1 MRIAIVCYSLT
12 GHTSEMAG
20 EIALGIEDEGV
31 EARIFNIRTDEVD
44 AEYISSASGLI
55 IGTPTYMAS
64 SVWQVK
70 KWIEE
75 DSRPL
80 ALSGKLGGAF
90 ATAHYAQGGQDT
102 AIMDIL
108 GQLLVKGMLL
118 YSGGGCGA
126 IDREE
131 ASNRDQQNI
140 EIPELIAIGRI
151 ASKVPQMRNLC
162 ASIAYYVYLIAPAK
176 ASLLVIMEGMDRL
189 DREWRC

>member
-12 GHTSEMAG
+12 GHTFEMAG
-20 EIALGIEDEGV
+20 EIARGIEEEGA

-75 DSRPL
+75 DSRSL

-102 AIMDIL
+102 AIMDTL
-108 GQLLVKGMLL
+108 GQLLVKGMLV
-118 YSGGGCGA
+118 YSGGGSFGGGSGGGSFGLPIIHHGPVA
-126 IDREE
+126 LDKEGDHYDESRKMF
-131 ASNRDQQNI
+131 RVY
-140 EIPELIAIGRI
+140 GRRF
-151 ASKVPQMRNLC
+151 A
-162 ASIAYYVYLIAPAK
+162 AK
-176 ASLLVIMEGMDRL
+176 AAELFGK
-189 DREWRC
+189 

>member
-12 GHTSEMAG
+12 GHTFEMAG
-20 EIALGIEDEGV
+20 EIARGIEEEGA

-44 AEYISSASGLI
+44 AEYINNASGLI

-75 DSRPL
+75 DSRSL

-108 GQLLVKGMLL
+108 GQLLVKGMLV
-118 YSGGGCGA
+118 YSGGGSFGLPIIHHGPVA
-126 IDREE
+126 LDKEGNHYDESRKMFRVYGRRF
-131 ASNRDQQNI
+131 AAKSA
-140 EIPELIAIGRI
+140 ELFG
-151 ASKVPQMRNLC
+151 K
-162 ASIAYYVYLIAPAK
+162 
-176 ASLLVIMEGMDRL
+176 
-189 DREWRC
+189 

>member
-12 GHTSEMAG
+12 GHAFEMAG
-20 EIALGIEDEGV
+20 EIARGIEEEGA
-31 EARIFNIRTDEVD
+31 EARIFNVRTDEVD
-44 AEYISSASGLI
+44 AEYISSASCLI

-75 DSRPL
+75 DSRSL

-108 GQLLVKGMLL
+108 GQLLVKGMLV
-118 YSGGGCGA
+118 YSGGGSFGLPIIHHGPVA
-126 IDREE
+126 LDKEGNHYDESRKMF
-131 ASNRDQQNI
+131 RVY
-140 EIPELIAIGRI
+140 GRRF
-151 ASKVPQMRNLC
+151 A
-162 ASIAYYVYLIAPAK
+162 AK
-176 ASLLVIMEGMDRL
+176 AAELFGK
-189 DREWRC
+189 

>member
-12 GHTSEMAG
+12 GHTFEMAG
-20 EIALGIEDEGV
+20 EIARGIEEEGA

-44 AEYISSASGLI
+44 AEYISSALGLI

-108 GQLLVKGMLL
+108 GQLLVKGMLV
-118 YSGGGCGA
+118 YSGGGSFGLPIIHHGPVA
-126 IDREE
+126 LDKEGDHYDESRKMF
-131 ASNRDQQNI
+131 RVY
-140 EIPELIAIGRI
+140 GRRF
-151 ASKVPQMRNLC
+151 A
-162 ASIAYYVYLIAPAK
+162 AK
-176 ASLLVIMEGMDRL
+176 AAELFGK
-189 DREWRC
+189 

>member
-12 GHTSEMAG
+12 GHTFEMAG
-20 EIALGIEDEGV
+20 EIARGIEEEGA

-75 DSRPL
+75 DSRSL

-108 GQLLVKGMLL
+108 GQLLVKGMLV
-118 YSGGGCGA
+118 YSGGGSFGLPIIHHGPVA
-126 IDREE
+126 LDKEGNHYDESRKMF
-131 ASNRDQQNI
+131 RVY
-140 EIPELIAIGRI
+140 GRRF
-151 ASKVPQMRNLC
+151 A
-162 ASIAYYVYLIAPAK
+162 AK
-176 ASLLVIMEGMDRL
+176 AAELFGK
-189 DREWRC
+189 

>member
-12 GHTSEMAG
+12 GHTFEMAG
-20 EIALGIEDEGV
+20 EIARGIEEEGA

-44 AEYISSASGLI
+44 AEYINNASGLI

-75 DSRPL
+75 DSRPF

-108 GQLLVKGMLL
+108 GQLLVKGMLV
-118 YSGGGCGA
+118 YSGGGSFGLPIIHHGPVA
-126 IDREE
+126 LDKEGDHYDESRKMF
-131 ASNRDQQNI
+131 RVY
-140 EIPELIAIGRI
+140 GRRF
-151 ASKVPQMRNLC
+151 A
-162 ASIAYYVYLIAPAK
+162 AK
-176 ASLLVIMEGMDRL
+176 AAELFGK
-189 DREWRC
+189 

>member
-12 GHTSEMAG
+12 GHTFEMAG
-20 EIALGIEDEGV
+20 EIARGIEEEGA

-75 DSRPL
+75 DSRSL

-90 ATAHYAQGGQDT
+90 ATAHYAQGGQDS

-108 GQLLVKGMLL
+108 GQLLVKGMLV
-118 YSGGGCGA
+118 YSGGGSFGLPIIHHGPVA
-126 IDREE
+126 LDKEGNHYDESRKMF
-131 ASNRDQQNI
+131 RVY
-140 EIPELIAIGRI
+140 GRRF
-151 ASKVPQMRNLC
+151 A
-162 ASIAYYVYLIAPAK
+162 AK
-176 ASLLVIMEGMDRL
+176 AAELFGK
-189 DREWRC
+189 

>member
-12 GHTSEMAG
+12 GHTFEMAG
-20 EIALGIEDEGV
+20 EIARGIEEEGA

-44 AEYISSASGLI
+44 AEYINNASGLI

-75 DSRPL
+75 DSRSL

-108 GQLLVKGMLL
+108 GQLLVKGMLV
-118 YSGGGCGA
+118 YSGGGSFGLPIIHHGPVA
-126 IDREE
+126 LDKEGNHYDESRKMF
-131 ASNRDQQNI
+131 RVY
-140 EIPELIAIGRI
+140 GRRF
-151 ASKVPQMRNLC
+151 A
-162 ASIAYYVYLIAPAK
+162 AK
-176 ASLLVIMEGMDRL
+176 AAELFGK
-189 DREWRC
+189 

>member
-12 GHTSEMAG
+12 GHTIEMAG
-20 EIALGIEDEGV
+20 EIARGIEEEGA

-108 GQLLVKGMLL
+108 GQLLVKGMLV
-118 YSGGGCGA
+118 YSGGGSFGLPIIHHGPVA
-126 IDREE
+126 LDKEGDHYDESRKMF
-131 ASNRDQQNI
+131 RVY
-140 EIPELIAIGRI
+140 GRRF
-151 ASKVPQMRNLC
+151 A
-162 ASIAYYVYLIAPAK
+162 AK
-176 ASLLVIMEGMDRL
+176 AAELFGK
-189 DREWRC
+189 

>member
-12 GHTSEMAG
+12 GHTFEMAG
-20 EIALGIEDEGV
+20 EIARGIEEEGA

-75 DSRPL
+75 DSRSL

-108 GQLLVKGMLL
+108 GQLLVKGMLV
-118 YSGGGCGA
+118 YSGGGSFGLPIIHHGPVA
-126 IDREE
+126 LDKEGDHYDESRKMF
-131 ASNRDQQNI
+131 RVY
-140 EIPELIAIGRI
+140 GRRF
-151 ASKVPQMRNLC
+151 A
-162 ASIAYYVYLIAPAK
+162 AK
-176 ASLLVIMEGMDRL
+176 AAELFGK
-189 DREWRC
+189 

>member
-12 GHTSEMAG
+12 GHTFEMAG
-20 EIALGIEDEGV
+20 EIARGIEEEGA
-31 EARIFNIRTDEVD
+31 EARIFNIRTDGVD

-108 GQLLVKGMLL
+108 GQLLVKGMLA
-118 YSGGGCGA
+118 YSGGGSFGLPIIHHGPVA
-126 IDREE
+126 LDKEGDHYDESRKMF
-131 ASNRDQQNI
+131 RVY
-140 EIPELIAIGRI
+140 GRRF
-151 ASKVPQMRNLC
+151 A
-162 ASIAYYVYLIAPAK
+162 AK
-176 ASLLVIMEGMDRL
+176 AAELFGK
-189 DREWRC
+189 

>member
-12 GHTSEMAG
+12 GHTFEMAG
-20 EIALGIEDEGV
+20 EIARGIEEEGA

-44 AEYISSASGLI
+44 AEYINNASGLI

-108 GQLLVKGMLL
+108 GQLLVKGMLV
-118 YSGGGCGA
+118 YSGGGSFGLPIIHHGPVA
-126 IDREE
+126 LDKEGNHYDESREMF
-131 ASNRDQQNI
+131 RVY
-140 EIPELIAIGRI
+140 GRRF
-151 ASKVPQMRNLC
+151 A
-162 ASIAYYVYLIAPAK
+162 AK
-176 ASLLVIMEGMDRL
+176 AAELFGK
-189 DREWRC
+189 

>member
-12 GHTSEMAG
+12 GHTFEMAG
-20 EIALGIEDEGV
+20 EIARGIEEEGA

-44 AEYISSASGLI
+44 AEYINSASGLI

-108 GQLLVKGMLL
+108 GQLLVKGMLV
-118 YSGGGCGA
+118 YSGGGSFGLPIIHHGPVA
-126 IDREE
+126 LDKEGDHYDESRKMF
-131 ASNRDQQNI
+131 RVY
-140 EIPELIAIGRI
+140 GRRF
-151 ASKVPQMRNLC
+151 A
-162 ASIAYYVYLIAPAK
+162 AK
-176 ASLLVIMEGMDRL
+176 AAELFGK
-189 DREWRC
+189 

>member
-12 GHTSEMAG
+12 GHTFEMAG
-20 EIALGIEDEGV
+20 EIARGIEEEGA

-75 DSRPL
+75 DSRSL

-108 GQLLVKGMLL
+108 GQLLVKGMLV
-118 YSGGGCGA
+118 YSGGGSFGLPIIHHGPVA
-126 IDREE
+126 LDKEGNHYDESRKMFRVYGRRF
-131 ASNRDQQNI
+131 AAKSA
-140 EIPELIAIGRI
+140 ELFG
-151 ASKVPQMRNLC
+151 K
-162 ASIAYYVYLIAPAK
+162 
-176 ASLLVIMEGMDRL
+176 
-189 DREWRC
+189 

>member
-12 GHTSEMAG
+12 GHTLEMAG
-20 EIALGIEDEGV
+20 EIARGIEEEGA

-44 AEYISSASGLI
+44 AEYINSASGLI

-108 GQLLVKGMLL
+108 GQLLVKGMLV
-118 YSGGGCGA
+118 YSGGGSFGLPIIHHGPVA
-126 IDREE
+126 LDKEGDHYDESRKMF
-131 ASNRDQQNI
+131 RVY
-140 EIPELIAIGRI
+140 GRRF
-151 ASKVPQMRNLC
+151 A
-162 ASIAYYVYLIAPAK
+162 AK
-176 ASLLVIMEGMDRL
+176 AAELFGK
-189 DREWRC
+189 

>member
-12 GHTSEMAG
+12 GHTFEMAG
-20 EIALGIEDEGV
+20 EIARGIEEEGA

-44 AEYISSASGLI
+44 AEYINNASGLV

-75 DSRPL
+75 DSRSL

-108 GQLLVKGMLL
+108 GQLLVKGMLV
-118 YSGGGCGA
+118 YSGGGSFGLPIIHHGPVA
-126 IDREE
+126 LDKEGNHYDESRKMF
-131 ASNRDQQNI
+131 RVY
-140 EIPELIAIGRI
+140 GRRF
-151 ASKVPQMRNLC
+151 A
-162 ASIAYYVYLIAPAK
+162 AK
-176 ASLLVIMEGMDRL
+176 AAELFGK
-189 DREWRC
+189 

>member
-12 GHTSEMAG
+12 GHTFEMAG
-20 EIALGIEDEGV
+20 EIARGIEEEGA

-44 AEYISSASGLI
+44 AEYINNASGLI

-64 SVWQVK
+64 SVWQGK

-75 DSRPL
+75 DSRPF

-108 GQLLVKGMLL
+108 GQLLVKGMLV
-118 YSGGGCGA
+118 YSGGGSFGLPIIHHGPVA
-126 IDREE
+126 L
-131 ASNRDQQNI
+131 DQ
-140 EIPELIAIGRI
+140 EGDHYDESRKMFRVYGRRF
-151 ASKVPQMRNLC
+151 A
-162 ASIAYYVYLIAPAK
+162 AK
-176 ASLLVIMEGMDRL
+176 AAELFGK
-189 DREWRC
+189 

>member
-1 MRIAIVCYSLT
+1 MIAIVCYSLT

-20 EIALGIEDEGV
+20 EIVRGIEEEGA

-44 AEYISSASGLI
+44 AEYIRSASGLI

-80 ALSGKLGGAF
+80 SLSGKLGGAF

-108 GQLLVKGMLL
+108 GQLLVKGMLV
-118 YSGGGCGA
+118 YSGGGSFGLPIIHHGPVA
-126 IDREE
+126 LDKEGDHYDESREMF
-131 ASNRDQQNI
+131 RVY
-140 EIPELIAIGRI
+140 GRRF
-151 ASKVPQMRNLC
+151 A
-162 ASIAYYVYLIAPAK
+162 AK
-176 ASLLVIMEGMDRL
+176 ALELFGK
-189 DREWRC
+189 

>member
-12 GHTSEMAG
+12 GHTIEMAG
-20 EIALGIEDEGV
+20 EIARGIEEEGA
-31 EARIFNIRTDEVD
+31 EARIFNVRTDEVD
-44 AEYISSASGLI
+44 AEYINSASGLI

-108 GQLLVKGMLL
+108 GQLLVKGMLV
-118 YSGGGCGA
+118 YSGGGSFGLPIIHHGPVA
-126 IDREE
+126 LDKEGNHYDESREMF
-131 ASNRDQQNI
+131 RVY
-140 EIPELIAIGRI
+140 GRRF
-151 ASKVPQMRNLC
+151 A
-162 ASIAYYVYLIAPAK
+162 AK
-176 ASLLVIMEGMDRL
+176 AAELFGK
-189 DREWRC
+189 

>member
-12 GHTSEMAG
+12 GHTFEMAG
-20 EIALGIEDEGV
+20 EIARGIEEEGA

-44 AEYISSASGLI
+44 AEYINNASGLI

-75 DSRPL
+75 DSRPF

-108 GQLLVKGMLL
+108 GQLLVKSMLV
-118 YSGGGCGA
+118 YSGGGSFG
-126 IDREE
+126 
-131 ASNRDQQNI
+131 
-140 EIPELIAIGRI
+140 IPIIHHGPVALDKEGDHYDESRKMFRVYGRRF
-151 ASKVPQMRNLC
+151 A
-162 ASIAYYVYLIAPAK
+162 AK
-176 ASLLVIMEGMDRL
+176 AAELFGK
-189 DREWRC
+189 

>member
-12 GHTSEMAG
+12 GHTFEMAG
-20 EIALGIEDEGV
+20 EIARGIEEEGA

-44 AEYISSASGLI
+44 AEYINNASGLI

-75 DSRPL
+75 DSRSL

-108 GQLLVKGMLL
+108 GQLLVKGMLV
-118 YSGGGCGA
+118 YSGGGSFGLPIIHHGPVA
-126 IDREE
+126 LDKEGDHYDESRKMF
-131 ASNRDQQNI
+131 RVY
-140 EIPELIAIGRI
+140 GRRF
-151 ASKVPQMRNLC
+151 A
-162 ASIAYYVYLIAPAK
+162 AK
-176 ASLLVIMEGMDRL
+176 AAELFGK
-189 DREWRC
+189 

>member
-12 GHTSEMAG
+12 GHTFEMAG
-20 EIALGIEDEGV
+20 EIARGIEEEGA
-31 EARIFNIRTDEVD
+31 EARIFNVRTDEVD
-44 AEYISSASGLI
+44 AEYINSASGLI

-108 GQLLVKGMLL
+108 GQLLVKGMLV
-118 YSGGGCGA
+118 YSGGGSFGLPIIHHGPVA
-126 IDREE
+126 LDKEGDHYDESRKMF
-131 ASNRDQQNI
+131 RVY
-140 EIPELIAIGRI
+140 GRRF
-151 ASKVPQMRNLC
+151 A
-162 ASIAYYVYLIAPAK
+162 AK
-176 ASLLVIMEGMDRL
+176 AAELFGK
-189 DREWRC
+189 